1 MAVRLADA
9 TAYLNANDD
18 GLKSGL
24 DAGKRQVD
32 GWGSAING
40 MLMGAG
46 MAAFNAI
53 AGVAQGTVAYLG
65 DSVAAA
71 SDLSETVS
79 KVDTLFGSSSAGIM
93 QWAQNSATAMG
104 LPKQAALDAVGTIG
118 NLFMQL
124 GASSDE
130 AAGVGQNMVQ
140 LSADLASFHNV
151 AGGSAEVLDAMSAAF
166 RGEYDALQR
175 YIPTIN
181 GAAVEQQALAM
192 TGKES
197 AKELTNLEKA
207 MAVQAIMAR
216 DAGAAMGDFARTSGG
231 LANQQRILDAQMAD
245 LQATVGAALL
255 PVMATLTTLL
265 NQMVQAVLPPLAAF
279 IQDHVAPAMAGL
291 ATIAQGLI
299 DIFIFGKEPMGDWS
313 SWWEDIAA
321 ILGEDV
327 AEALRGVGI
336 YLYDL
341 RNSIEKNVGPVL
353 QAAMG
358 WFAGLGTT
366 VQAQTNGPLNFFNGW
381 IAQNMPRIQQI
392 VESVLGAITAFWEEH
407 GAAIVEGVQRYLG
420 WVMQFWE
427 LVFRTILNIVQVGLQ
442 VLTGDFEGAGQT
454 LQAIVRDLWTSLSR
468 IFSQMIDAIV
478 DMWSSI
484 DWGGIGRAMIE
495 GIADGLRNA
504 AGWLRDAAW
513 DAAMAALDAA
523 RNALGIHSPSA
534 VAAHEIGQPF
544 AEGIG
549 VGMRESMAALAGD
562 VNAGLRGLVSGVQAP
577 AMAGAG
583 APISITLNISGASD
597 AQGASLAARDGVLA
611 GLRAAGL
618 R

>member
-9 TAYLNANDD
+9 TAYLTTNDD
-18 GLKSGL
+18 GLRSGL
-24 DAGKRQVD
+24 DTGKRQVD

-65 DSVAAA
+65 DSVVAA

-265 NQMVQAVLPPLAAF
+265 NQMVQAVLPPLTAF
-279 IQDHVAPAMAGL
+279 ITDRVVPAMAAIGEV
-291 ATIAQGLI
+291 I
-299 DIFIFGKEPMGDWS
+299 D
-313 SWWEDIAA
+313 
-321 ILGEDV
+321 
-327 AEALRGVGI
+327 RT
-336 YLYDL
+336 
-341 RNSIEKNVGPVL
+341 VGPMIE
-353 QAAMG
+353 AAMG

>member
-1 MAVRLADA
+1 MGIRLTDAAV
-9 TAYLNANDD
+9 YLTTNDD
-18 GLKSGL
+18 RLKSGL

-53 AGVAQGTVAYLG
+53 ASVAQGTVAYLG

-71 SDLSETVS
+71 SDLNETVS
-79 KVDTLFGSSSAGIM
+79 KVETLFGSSSVGIM

-255 PVMATLTTLL
+255 PVMTTLTTLL
-265 NQMVQAVLPPLAAF
+265 NQMVQAVLPPLTAF
-279 IQDHVAPAMAGL
+279 ITDRVVPAMAAIGAVID
-291 ATIAQGLI
+291 AT
-299 DIFIFGKEPMGDWS
+299 
-313 SWWEDIAA
+313 
-321 ILGEDV
+321 
-327 AEALRGVGI
+327 
-336 YLYDL
+336 
-341 RNSIEKNVGPVL
+341 VGPMIE
-353 QAAMG
+353 AAMG

-381 IAQNMPRIQQI
+381 IAENMPRIQQI
-392 VESVLGAITAFWEEH
+392 VSNVLTAITGFWNEH
-407 GAAIVEGVQRYLG
+407 GAAIVAAVQTYFG
-420 WVMQFWE
+420 WMMDFWS
-427 LVFRTILNIVQVGLQ
+427 LVFRTLLNIAQVFLQ
-442 VLTGDFEGAGQT
+442 VLTGDWEGAGKT
-454 LQAIVRDLWTSLSR
+454 LQGIVRDWWTTLRR
-468 IFSQMIDAIV
+468 IFSDMIASIV
-478 DMWSSI
+478 QLWRSV
-484 DWGGIGRAMIE
+484 DWGGIGRAIVD
-495 GIADGLRNA
+495 GIWSGLR
-504 AGWLRDAAW
+504 AAW
-513 DAAMAALDAA
+513 GGLQSWFGDRLQEW
-523 RNALGIHSPSA
+523 RNMLPFSEPKDPSSP
-534 VAAHEIGQPF
+534 
-544 AEGIG
+544 
-549 VGMRESMAALAGD
+549 
-562 VNAGLRGLVSGVQAP
+562 LRGLAKAGEAIVDQVRTGIDRAADWTVPALALPQVQA
-577 AMAGAG
+577 AG
-583 APISITLNISGASD
+583 APIEITINISGVPD
-597 AQGASLAARDGVLA
+597 AQAAGRASKDGVLA
-611 GLRAAGL
+611 GLRAAGY

>member
-65 DSVAAA
+65 DSVVAA

-93 QWAQNSATAMG
+93 TWAQNSATAMG

-124 GASSDE
+124 GASSDA
-130 AAGVGQNMVQ
+130 AAGVGQDMVQ

-265 NQMVQAVLPPLAAF
+265 NQMVQAVLPPLTAF
-279 IQDHVAPAMAGL
+279 ITDRVVPAMAAIGEV
-291 ATIAQGLI
+291 I
-299 DIFIFGKEPMGDWS
+299 D
-313 SWWEDIAA
+313 
-321 ILGEDV
+321 
-327 AEALRGVGI
+327 RT
-336 YLYDL
+336 
-341 RNSIEKNVGPVL
+341 VGPMIE
-353 QAAMG
+353 AAMG

-468 IFSQMIDAIV
+468 IFGQMIDAIV

-484 DWGGIGRAMIE
+484 DWGGIGRAIIE
-495 GIADGLRNA
+495 GIANGLSNA

-513 DAAMAALDAA
+513 DAAMAALEAA

-534 VAAHEIGQPF
+534 VAAREIGQPF

-577 AMAGAG
+577 ALAGAG
-583 APISITLNISGASD
+583 APISITINVSGASD
-597 AQGASLAARDGVLA
+597 AQGVGLASRDGVLA